1 MVPTMNEAA
10 DGAPP
15 WVRAIRWTAA
25 ITGILGGVLLAI
37 KVPWSGWGFVSFA
50 ISSAAWIA
58 SGAIMGVRSLVA
70 VNTILLLTNLVGIYR
85 WLLS

>member
-1 MVPTMNEAA
+1 MHEAP

-15 WVRAIRWTAA
+15 WVRAIRWIAA
-25 ITGILGGVLLAI
+25 VTGIVGGILLAA

-50 ISSAAWIA
+50 VSSIAWIA
-58 SGAIMGVRSLVA
+58 SGAIMGVRSLVT
-70 VNTILLLTNLVGIYR
+70 VNTILLLTNLVGVYR

>member
-1 MVPTMNEAA
+1 MHEGA

-15 WVRAIRWTAA
+15 WLRAIRWIAA
-25 ITGILGGVLLAI
+25 ITGILGGILLAI

-50 ISSAAWIA
+50 ISSVAWIA

-70 VNTILLLTNLVGIYR
+70 VNSILLLTNLVGIYR

>member
-1 MVPTMNEAA
+1 MNEAP

-25 ITGILGGVLLAI
+25 LTGIAGGILLALRI
-37 KVPWSGWGFVSFA
+37 PWSGWGFVMFT
-50 ISSAAWIA
+50 ISSIAWIA
-58 SGAIMGVRSLVA
+58 SGAAMGVRSLIT
-70 VNTILLLTNLVGIYR
+70 VNTVLLLTNLVGIYR